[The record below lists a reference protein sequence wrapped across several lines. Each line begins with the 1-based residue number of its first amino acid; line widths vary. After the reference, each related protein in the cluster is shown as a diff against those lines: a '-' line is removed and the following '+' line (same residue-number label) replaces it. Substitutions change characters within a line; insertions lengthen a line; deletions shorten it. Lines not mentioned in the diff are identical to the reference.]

1 MTNAERTQCQ
11 FDGEVRPMEYPVL
24 AGTPSSVLELDSP
37 MNLARRVRELEEK
50 LEEKERQLARK
61 LASAT
66 QDGVEQGKRQAG
78 GEQAAWREQ
87 CTGQLTT
94 ALAQFCANRDE
105 YLARVEHEVV
115 RLALA
120 VAERILH
127 REAQLDPL
135 LLAGA
140 VRVALGQL
148 AESTEVRL
156 RVPAGQ
162 QEMWTEMVRLAP
174 TLSLRPTV
182 EADEQ
187 LKAGEAVLETNM
199 GTVDLGVRAQL
210 GEIERGFFDLLN
222 VRNDSRNAAAGFDAS
237 GKRG

>member
-1 MTNAERTQCQ
+1 MTNGERMQSQC
-11 FDGEVRPMEYPVL
+11 DGEVRPMEYPVL
-24 AGTPSSVLELDSP
+24 AGTPASVLELDSP
-37 MNLARRVRELEEK
+37 MNLAKRVRELEAK

-61 LASAT
+61 LASAM
-66 QDGVEQGKRQAG
+66 QAGVEQGKRQAG
-78 GEQAAWREQ
+78 DEQTAWREQ

-94 ALAQFCANRDE
+94 ALAEFCAKRDE

-127 REAQLDPL
+127 REVQLDPL

-162 QEMWTEMVRLAP
+162 KEMWAEMVRLAP
-174 TLSLRPTV
+174 GLALRPQV
-182 EADEQ
+182 QADEK
-187 LKAGEAVLETNM
+187 LEAGEAALETKM
-199 GTVDLGVRAQL
+199 GTVDLGIRAQL
-210 GEIERGFFDLLN
+210 GEIERGFFDLLE
-222 VRNDSRNAAAGFDAS
+222 VRNDSRNGDGLDAAG
-237 GKRG
+237 KRE